1 MTIDAPPRPS
11 NAPGND
17 ALARS
22 PNTAHASHGATMGPP
37 DLTDDLLHGPVHLR
51 LRRPRWRTVVVLVT
65 SACVLVGGLWIFRTV
80 HRSPVDAT
88 PAYLLA
94 RPFKVAPTAF
104 PPLHVPVP
112 ALGESAAAAGG
123 CTTTIRPSTLII
135 PSVCIDGAIVSTT
148 RETTGALLI
157 PGDVHD
163 VGMWDDGAPLLS
175 PAGGA
180 YPQGTTLLAGH
191 VNYVGQGDG
200 ALFNLYRVQPGAVV
214 YATDAWGRTTLW
226 RIVSARS
233 VLKQDLP
240 ASVFAGNQG
249 ARRLVIVTCGG
260 DIRYVPG
267 SGWTYDDNVVVTAVP
282 APNR

>member
-1 MTIDAPPRPS
+1 
-11 NAPGND
+11 
-17 ALARS
+17 
-22 PNTAHASHGATMGPP
+22 
-37 DLTDDLLHGPVHLR
+37 
-51 LRRPRWRTVVVLVT
+51 VV
-65 SACVLVGGLWIFRTV
+65 AGGLWIVRTV

-94 RPFKVAPTAF
+94 RPFKVAPAAF
-104 PPLHVPVP
+104 PTLHVPVP
-112 ALGESAAAAGG
+112 ALGDAVPGGGAGG
-123 CTTTIRPSTLII
+123 CTSTIRPSTLII
-135 PSVCIDGAIVSTT
+135 PSICVDGAIVATT
-148 RETTGALLI
+148 REATGALLI

-163 VGMWDDGAPLLS
+163 VGMWDNGAPLLS
-175 PAGGA
+175 AAGGA
-180 YPQGTTLLAGH
+180 YAEGTTLVAGH

-200 ALFNLYRVQPGAVV
+200 ALFNLYQVQPGAVV

-226 RIVSARS
+226 RVVSAES

-249 ARRLVIVTCGG
+249 PRRLVIVTCGG